1 MINKDDQFWHDLNE
15 REEEWSYEKMEF
27 DKKAHYYD
35 GFDNGFAKGLSEIKT
50 ESVKKYNKIL

>member
-35 GFDNGFAKGLSEIKT
+35 GFDKGFVKGLFEIRT
-50 ESVKKYNKIL
+50 ESVKKIQ